1 MAGNTITIG
10 PALKHDLAI
19 IGPMSQPAGVPT
31 GPGLVVLH
39 GLPGSGKSYFGELV
53 AGLTD
58 AVTLGSDRFRKAIV
72 SGVPQY
78 DGVENKRLFT
88 AMNLRTEQLLE
99 QGWVVIFDSSALRA
113 WIRQPLESIAGK
125 YGIEPVRVHLDPP
138 EAVILERLALRTEPP
153 DPTENVKVWRDVYEM
168 MKRGWQPITEHH
180 LHLTDPRDAENLAET
195 VRQMLNAP

>member
-1 MAGNTITIG
+1 MASNTIAIG
-10 PALKHDLAI
+10 PALEHDLAI
-19 IGPMSQPAGVPT
+19 IGPMSQPTGVPT

-58 AVTLGSDRFRKAIV
+58 AVTLNSDRFRKAIV
-72 SGVPQY
+72 SGVAQY
-78 DGVENKRLFT
+78 DGAENKRLFT

-99 QGWVVIFDSSALRA
+99 QDWVVIFDSSGLRD

-138 EAVILERLALRTEPP
+138 ESAGQSRL
-153 DPTENVKVWRDVYEM
+153 N
-168 MKRGWQPITEHH
+168 
-180 LHLTDPRDAENLAET
+180 
-195 VRQMLNAP
+195 